1 MNDVQAEKTHISPE
15 VRRQFLRRTPVKL
28 KQFSRLL
35 IDMLTQDVDELRL
48 KALLSQVL
56 KTREACIV
64 QQFDSTARLLH
75 QLQKQLTMSGESFYS
90 QGPLLKRLAKR
101 LLEHSQQLELGVKP
115 QRQAV
120 QEVVAKQ
127 APAPALK
134 QETVTEVSA
143 KEDVSEEG
151 AHFFDKEA
159 PISFKNYIDKGKLI
173 FVDAPHSDENLGGQ
187 SPNNRTDYALL
198 HQQFTSM
205 GVESLVVETIAQAK
219 NTAEQQ
225 PGSVIIVSLALVD
238 DAEVLSDEEIEND
251 HVPIIFIALE
261 DNQKHRAKS
270 IRNGGQGFLVEPVS
284 LSTLC
289 GQIEH
294 LYDLQV
300 DSPRRILVM
309 EDSKAQARY
318 YEKVLSKGH
327 FVTKIVTDPSQLL
340 EALREFDPESVLMDM
355 QMPDSSGIE
364 LTQMIRQMP
373 RYVHLP
379 IIFLSA
385 EENLRKQNQ
394 ALKSGGT
401 AFIVKPVQKEHLM
414 FMADLYT
421 DRYRELSP
429 RIEINPETCL
439 PFSLHFKQHIS
450 LEAVRMSR
458 TSSSIALATLQL
470 DGIEELE
477 SSSNYSFI
485 NRLLSQLSQLLKK
498 RLRKT
503 DLIGHL
509 DHNRLG
515 VVLTSGRH
523 PDWIDTLHRVQDEF
537 LSFPFLLSEKQ
548 ISMSVSVGLASVGSN
563 YDPHQWIERSQAALE
578 EALKGGRNGFK
589 WMEA

>member
-1 MNDVQAEKTHISPE
+1 
-15 VRRQFLRRTPVKL
+15 
-28 KQFSRLL
+28 
-35 IDMLTQDVDELRL
+35 
-48 KALLSQVL
+48 
-56 KTREACIV
+56 
-64 QQFDSTARLLH
+64 
-75 QLQKQLTMSGESFYS
+75 
-90 QGPLLKRLAKR
+90 
-101 LLEHSQQLELGVKP
+101 
-115 QRQAV
+115 
-120 QEVVAKQ
+120 
-127 APAPALK
+127 
-134 QETVTEVSA
+134 
-143 KEDVSEEG
+143 
-151 AHFFDKEA
+151 
-159 PISFKNYIDKGKLI
+159 
-173 FVDAPHSDENLGGQ
+173 
-187 SPNNRTDYALL
+187 
-198 HQQFTSM
+198 
-205 GVESLVVETIAQAK
+205 
-219 NTAEQQ
+219 
-225 PGSVIIVSLALVD
+225 
-238 DAEVLSDEEIEND
+238 
-251 HVPIIFIALE
+251 
-261 DNQKHRAKS
+261 
-270 IRNGGQGFLVEPVS
+270 
-284 LSTLC
+284 
-289 GQIEH
+289 
-294 LYDLQV
+294 
-300 DSPRRILVM
+300 M

-429 RIEINPETCL
+429 RIEINPDTCL
-439 PFSLHFKQHIS
+439 PFSLHFKQNIA

-509 DHNRLG
+509 DHHRLG
-515 VVLTSGRH
+515 VVLTSGKH
-523 PDWIDTLHRVQDEF
+523 PDWVDTLHRVQEEF
-537 LSFPFLLSEKQ
+537 LSFPFLLNEKQ
-548 ISMSVSVGLASVGSN
+548 TSMSVSVGLASVGSN
-563 YDPHQWIERSQAALE
+563 YDPHQWIERSQAALS
-578 EALKGGRNGFK
+578 EALEAGGNGFK
-589 WMEA
+589 WVET